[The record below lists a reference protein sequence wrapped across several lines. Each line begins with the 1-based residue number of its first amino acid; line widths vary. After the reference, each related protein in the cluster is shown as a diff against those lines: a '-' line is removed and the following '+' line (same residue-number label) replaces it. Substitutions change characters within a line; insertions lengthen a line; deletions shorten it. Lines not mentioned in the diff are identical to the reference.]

1 MYGYPGKNTFNNY
14 QYSHNQLSADNPFRF
29 IGSTYN
35 PYQPKISNQPSQN
48 YEVEI
53 ANNSQKK
60 MPLSPYERKSY
71 NNSNN
76 DINDNRPWLIN
87 NSYNIINNIPYSK
100 NPNFNYSLKPQ
111 QRDHVAELFNYT
123 NRDLQNLYLNNNNK
137 TDDLKINT
145 KNENI
150 NQSPLNIYNDIKSSR
165 TPPKMNSLINNKE
178 NINEFSPNNIQNI
191 NKDKDNNKDNNIFN
205 PKNNEDQY
213 SNNKKNDNNYDN
225 KINSLLINSNEKNKN
240 ENEKYNNQNL
250 YNNNNNYNNY
260 KNYNNNN
267 YNNDNNN
274 FNNNKNSNTEEKLS
288 NIDLSEYSEENCSS
302 IKSYAYKENPNKP
315 YRNYM
320 EDKGRAIQNI
330 NGDPNSSLFCLFDGH
345 GGDEVSKYLQSNFY
359 TYFKES
365 LPFDNVKENLII
377 LFKK

>member
-1 MYGYPGKNTFNNY
+1 MYGYHGKKTFNNY

-76 DINDNRPWLIN
+76 DINDNRPWSKTSSTSSLIN

-240 ENEKYNNQNL
+240 ENEKYNNQNI

-302 IKSYAYKENPNKP
+302 IKSYAYKENLN
-315 YRNYM
+315 
-320 EDKGRAIQNI
+320 
-330 NGDPNSSLFCLFDGH
+330 
-345 GGDEVSKYLQSNFY
+345 
-359 TYFKES
+359 
-365 LPFDNVKENLII
+365 
-377 LFKK
+377 